1 LATLATVAGCTPDA
15 ESPAPEPTYY
25 VKYWGLNAEHDF
37 WTRTSRPIK
46 VGENTWEFY
55 NLYDDKPRK
64 ITVVNPVTLSIEQN

>member
-1 LATLATVAGCTPDA
+1 
-15 ESPAPEPTYY
+15 